1 MSLATLADLIGAG
14 ARTAQAYCAC
24 GRIETLDLPAL
35 AAAHGAA
42 TIFFDIRARL
52 RCNACGSR
60 GQATTTIDY
69 PFTAG
74 FGQVSNH
81 GVSK

>member
-1 MSLATLADLIGAG
+1 MSLATLADLMSAG
-14 ARTAQAYCAC
+14 ARTEQAYCAC

-35 AAAHGAA
+35 AAAHGAD
-42 TIFFDIRARL
+42 TIFMAIRGRL
-52 RCNACGSR
+52 RCSGCGSR
-60 GQATTTIDY
+60 GQTTTTVDY

-81 GVSK
+81 GASK

>member
-35 AAAHGAA
+35 AAAHGAS
-42 TIFFDIRARL
+42 TIFMDVRARL
-52 RCNACGSR
+52 LCTGCGSR

-69 PFTAG
+69 PFAQG
-74 FGQVSNH
+74 LGQVSNH
-81 GVSK
+81 GASK

>member
-1 MSLATLADLIGAG
+1 MSLATLADLLLAG

-35 AAAHGAA
+35 AAAHGAT
-42 TIFFDIRARL
+42 TIFIDIRARL
-52 RCNACGSR
+52 RCSGCGSR

-69 PFTAG
+69 PFASG
-74 FGQVSNH
+74 LGQVSNH
-81 GVSK
+81 GASK

>member
-1 MSLATLADLIGAG
+1 MSLATLADLMSAG
-14 ARTAQAYCAC
+14 AKTAQAYCAC

-35 AAAHGAA
+35 SAAHGSA
-42 TIFFDIRARL
+42 TIFIDIRARL
-52 RCNACGSR
+52 RCSGCGSR

-69 PFTAG
+69 PFTKG
-74 FGQVSNH
+74 LGQVSNH

>member
-14 ARTAQAYCAC
+14 AKTAQAFCAC

-35 AAAHGAA
+35 SAAHGSE
-42 TIFFDIRARL
+42 TIFMDIRARL
-52 RCNACGSR
+52 RCSGCGSR

-69 PFTAG
+69 PFASG
-74 FGQVSNH
+74 LGQVTNH

>member
-14 ARTAQAYCAC
+14 AKTAQAYCAC
-24 GRIETLDLPAL
+24 GRIETLDLAAL
-35 AAAHGAA
+35 AAAHGSTA
-42 TIFFDIRARL
+42 IFIDIRARL
-52 RCNACGSR
+52 RCTGCGSR
-60 GQATTTIDY
+60 GQTTTTIDY

-74 FGQVSNH
+74 FGQVANH

>member
-14 ARTAQAYCAC
+14 AKPAQAYCAC
-24 GRIETLDLPAL
+24 GRIEPLDLPAL
-35 AAAHGAA
+35 SAAHGSSM
-42 TIFFDIRARL
+42 IFIDIRARL
-52 RCNACGSR
+52 RCRGCGSK

-81 GVSK
+81 GASK

>member
-1 MSLATLADLIGAG
+1 MSLATLADLMSAG
-14 ARTAQAYCAC
+14 AKTAQAFCAC
-24 GRIETLDLPAL
+24 GRIEALDLAAL
-35 AAAHGAA
+35 SVTHGPG
-42 TIFFDIRARL
+42 TIFYDIRARL

>member
-14 ARTAQAYCAC
+14 AKTAQAFCAC

-35 AAAHGAA
+35 SAAHGSE
-42 TIFFDIRARL
+42 TIFMDIRARL
-52 RCNACGSR
+52 RCSGCGSK

-69 PFTAG
+69 PFASG
-74 FGQVSNH
+74 LGQVTNH

>member
-1 MSLATLADLIGAG
+1 MSLATLADLMSAG
-14 ARTAQAYCAC
+14 ARTAQAFCGC

-35 AAAHGAA
+35 SAVHGAD
-42 TIFFDIRARL
+42 TIFMDIRARL
-52 RCNACGSR
+52 RCSGCGSR

-81 GVSK
+81 GASK